1 MKTKALFFVIGTGLI
16 LSACGNKQAEVYQ
29 PSVSQSQPTDAS
41 TTTVNSQEDEHF
53 FYGETIPADEVHTYK
68 NYSSSKGKLD
78 KDGIYRYDFLSD
90 DDSVYE
96 AMSYQEVDK
105 IIPVH
110 EQKKINVT
118 LGTNFTINNQNFN
131 LYNQSMRS
139 IVETISDL
147 EYDDAYGQVIGNLPN
162 GRTSSTQV
170 FQPILFNNEDSAV
183 VKVTYSVINTQ
194 RRMVSG
200 EDVAVYKFSIEGDLG
215 NKELNPWDSIS
226 FEGINLGITRN
237 QFIDNVKINNPIF
250 NNPDDSSFQTA
261 DFFDKAFVKE
271 KDIRSISYVLD
282 ERLDEKGRPSYV
294 RFMFRNEIL
303 TRIDVNCTLD
313 YLDLEVQ

>member
-1 MKTKALFFVIGTGLI
+1 MNLTGNIGVSQNGQRSFSNLLQGHFVISNDVKVTIKNFWLNPFHTEKFFLTCLEGSELVLETVFF
-16 LSACGNKQAEVYQ
+16 NN
-29 PSVSQSQPTDAS
+29 SV
-41 TTTVNSQEDEHF
+41 
-53 FYGETIPADEVHTYK
+53 GE
-68 NYSSSKGKLD
+68 S
-78 KDGIYRYDFLSD
+78 
-90 DDSVYE
+90 
-96 AMSYQEVDK
+96 
-105 IIPVH
+105 
-110 EQKKINVT
+110 
-118 LGTNFTINNQNFN
+118 FN